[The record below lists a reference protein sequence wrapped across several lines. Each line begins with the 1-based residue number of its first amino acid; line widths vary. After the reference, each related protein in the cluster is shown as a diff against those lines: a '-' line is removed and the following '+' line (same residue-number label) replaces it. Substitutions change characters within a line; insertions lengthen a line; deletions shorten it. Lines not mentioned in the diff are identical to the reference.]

1 MSEDNTNPPA
11 PQVESGLDQLTYA
24 ERYKFAREEI
34 PDFLAK
40 PELSS
45 DAFVHKLQ
53 AAFDSWII
61 AEPDKL
67 RLAFSKLKGNAAA
80 FQVEMRETGQ
90 QLDSFSEFATR
101 LRARFPVP
109 IEEQAP
115 FLLQHK
121 VAMQGN
127 ALSKIRIRVQP
138 SGFTPATRRRRTP
151 RPSSRA
157 VPQQAVGSP
166 QAGC

>member
-1 MSEDNTNPPA
+1 MSGDNTNPPA
-11 PQVESGLDQLTYA
+11 PQAESGLDQLTYA
-24 ERYKFAREEI
+24 EKYKSAREEI

-40 PELSS
+40 AELSS

-53 AAFDSWII
+53 ATFDSWTI

-115 FLLQHK
+115 FLLHHK

-127 ALSKIRIRVQP
+127 ALSKFVSEFNR
-138 SGFTPATRRRRTP
+138 
-151 RPSSRA
+151 
-157 VPQQAVGSP
+157 
-166 QAGC
+166 